1 MSLVPT
7 PVLALAQ
14 RAFTQRFMEDTTM
27 FKYVILILVLAL
39 ALSVSADGMIMPE
52 EVTQDYVGVR
62 YHHVT
67 VTIDGIHAVTEVE
80 QEFYNPYLLPV
91 TGRYLFP
98 VAPDML
104 VTDFQVT
111 LGGVQQSAV
120 RQDAATTNR
129 ILYDMVAQRR
139 DPSLLQYIDWETLA
153 LDINLPAHGS
163 HIMMLRYEEVL
174 TPDNESFHYRYI
186 MSTERY
192 SVQPLESASITVRI
206 RDSEVTNLYSP
217 TYPIVIRSGNGVI
230 EARWTGQNVNP
241 SQDFDLFFTTAN
253 DGFGGMFLTGTHQDQ
268 PYFLF
273 LFSPEM
279 DAEPGSALPKDIVFV
294 IDRSGSMGGEKIL
307 QAQGALRQILGQ
319 LNSNDRFSIVGF
331 DDVISVFS
339 ANLQPV
345 NEDSITE
352 AYGFVDELTA
362 RNSTDIGAA
371 LQTGLEIMTRS
382 ETRASATEM
391 IVFLTDGLP
400 TAGLIDDASIMQL
413 VEQHN
418 REHTVRIHAFGVGY
432 DVNTHLLDRLAA
444 ENGGVVTYVQP
455 GENLETVL
463 GRFYAQIANPVLT
476 DIHIT
481 FDGVEAAD
489 LFPQAIP
496 DMFQGSSLVLAGR
509 YQPSADR
516 VAVRVQGNA
525 GDVEREYVY
534 QFDLGETGDHDF
546 VSRLWA
552 TRRIGYLLDVVRV
565 EGETEA
571 VRSEIQILGF
581 NHGIVTPYTTF
592 IISPQTDGAAS
603 SANMSLY
610 SRQDELNQVSG
621 STTVQAR
628 VQNQVY
634 QNANQ
639 VYLAQGANIANIGRH
654 NLVQVGDQYVELGL
668 IAQQQNAQ
676 EGVTPEWIAENIHAD
691 QVIEFGSE
699 AYMAL
704 ASDPEARPLL
714 QSGTNVLFSYHGQ
727 VILVQD
733 GHQEP
738 STSSR

>member
-1 MSLVPT
+1 
-7 PVLALAQ
+7 
-14 RAFTQRFMEDTTM
+14 
-27 FKYVILILVLAL
+27 
-39 ALSVSADGMIMPE
+39 
-52 EVTQDYVGVR
+52 
-62 YHHVT
+62 
-67 VTIDGIHAVTEVE
+67 
-80 QEFYNPYLLPV
+80 
-91 TGRYLFP
+91 
-98 VAPDML
+98 
-104 VTDFQVT
+104 
-111 LGGVQQSAV
+111 
-120 RQDAATTNR
+120 
-129 ILYDMVAQRR
+129 
-139 DPSLLQYIDWETLA
+139 
-153 LDINLPAHGS
+153 
-163 HIMMLRYEEVL
+163 
-174 TPDNESFHYRYI
+174 
-186 MSTERY
+186 
-192 SVQPLESASITVRI
+192 
-206 RDSEVTNLYSP
+206 
-217 TYPIVIRSGNGVI
+217 
-230 EARWTGQNVNP
+230 
-241 SQDFDLFFTTAN
+241 
-253 DGFGGMFLTGTHQDQ
+253 
-268 PYFLF
+268 
-273 LFSPEM
+273 
-279 DAEPGSALPKDIVFV
+279 
-294 IDRSGSMGGEKIL
+294 
-307 QAQGALRQILGQ
+307 
-319 LNSNDRFSIVGF
+319 
-331 DDVISVFS
+331 
-339 ANLQPV
+339 
-345 NEDSITE
+345 
-352 AYGFVDELTA
+352 
-362 RNSTDIGAA
+362 
-371 LQTGLEIMTRS
+371 
-382 ETRASATEM
+382 
-391 IVFLTDGLP
+391 
-400 TAGLIDDASIMQL
+400 
-413 VEQHN
+413 
-418 REHTVRIHAFGVGY
+418 
-432 DVNTHLLDRLAA
+432 
-444 ENGGVVTYVQP
+444 
-455 GENLETVL
+455 
-463 GRFYAQIANPVLT
+463 
-476 DIHIT
+476 
-481 FDGVEAAD
+481 
-489 LFPQAIP
+489 
-496 DMFQGSSLVLAGR
+496 
-509 YQPSADR
+509 
-516 VAVRVQGNA
+516 VQGNA